1 MKTYLNNAL
10 RIAVTLAFVAAAVFA
25 GSKLWRRYQVE
36 PWTRDGRVRADVVQ
50 IAPDVSGLVT
60 DVAVADNQPVKR
72 GQVLFHVDRARY
84 AIALRQAQAAVAAQG
99 AALDQARREAAR
111 NRALGDLVAQET
123 AEQSRARVEQAAAAL
138 AQAETSRDL
147 AALNLQRTVVVA
159 PMDGYLSDL
168 PLRAGDYVTAGKP
181 VMALVDVASFHV
193 EGYFEETKLKGVAI
207 GQQVS
212 IRIMGDGRPLRGHV
226 QSISA
231 GIEDRERTSGANLLP
246 NVNPTFSWVRLAQR
260 VPVRIALDET
270 PNDLR
275 MIAGRTATV
284 AIVGGPGDGRRAAE
298 AAQAGGI
305 GR

>member
-1 MKTYLNNAL
+1 MKTYLTNAL

-111 NRALGDLVAQET
+111 NRALGDLIAQET

>member
-1 MKTYLNNAL
+1 MKTYLTNAL